1 MFKDSFDLLND
12 QFLFDYKYSNNCK
25 LTTKRAKMFSKG
37 IPAVFIGPPVHHK
50 RSNKKLE
57 KVFSIK
63 NNLFESLTCEAYVVD
78 VWIERHLTIL
88 GTNQQIN

>member
-37 IPAVFIGPPVHHK
+37 IPAVFIGPPQ
-50 RSNKKLE
+50 
-57 KVFSIK
+57 KVKQKTRKS
-63 NNLFESLTCEAYVVD
+63 LFD
-78 VWIERHLTIL
+78 
-88 GTNQQIN
+88 QK

>member
-1 MFKDSFDLLND
+1 LD
-12 QFLFDYKYSNNCK
+12 
-25 LTTKRAKMFSKG
+25 
-37 IPAVFIGPPVHHK
+37 HHK

-63 NNLFESLTCEAYVVD
+63 NNLFQSLTCQAYVVVD